1 MNQTASEVAVR
12 ALEDARA
19 LVEPALR
26 RAVDLLDPRMRAI
39 AGYHFGWLD
48 RDGNP
53 SPGNGGKALRSGLAI
68 AVARALGTDPAVAIP
83 GAVAVELIHNFSLI
97 HDDLID
103 RDRERRHRPTVWAAW
118 DDTTAIL
125 LGDALVTL
133 AYEVIADSGS
143 QHAAPAAKALSV
155 ATRELVRGQAD
166 DVLLESRDRVDL
178 ADCVSVAAGKT
189 GALIAV
195 SAALP
200 AIFAG
205 RPAEDV
211 RALDTFGADL
221 GLAFQIVDDLLG
233 IWGTTKVT
241 GKPVHADLAAGKK
254 TIPVVYAMDRDA
266 EVARWYAE
274 RDSRA
279 EASPEELDRIAQR
292 IEAAGGR
299 DWAESEADRYAAAA
313 LAALTG
319 AGLEDDVVVALAAF
333 VTQRRS

>member
-1 MNQTASEVAVR
+1 MSETASTTAVR

-26 RAVDLLDPRMRAI
+26 EAVDLLDPRMRAI

-53 SPGNGGKALRSGLAI
+53 APGNGGKALRSGLAM
-68 AVARALGTDPAVAIP
+68 AVAHALGADPVTAIP

-103 RDRERRHRPTVWAAW
+103 RDRERRHRPTIWAAW

-125 LGDALVTL
+125 VGDALVTL

-143 QHAAPAAKALSV
+143 PYAAPAAKALSV

-166 DVLLESRDRVDL
+166 DVLLESRDLVEL

-189 GALIAV
+189 GALLAV

-205 RPAEDV
+205 RSVEVV

-233 IWGTTKVT
+233 IWGATEVT

-254 TIPVVYAMDRDA
+254 TIPVVFAMDRDP
-266 EVARWYAE
+266 EVSRWYAN
-274 RDSRA
+274 RDPRA
-279 EASPEELDRIAQR
+279 EASSDELDALAQR
-292 IEAAGGR
+292 IESAGGR
-299 DWAESEADRYAAAA
+299 AWAEGEADRYVESALSA
-313 LAALTG
+313 LAE
-319 AGLEDDVVVALAAF
+319 AGVRDDVLVALAAF

>member
-1 MNQTASEVAVR
+1 MNSTASEVAVR

-26 RAVDLLDPRMRAI
+26 EAVDLLDPRMRAI

-53 SPGNGGKALRSGLAI
+53 SPGNGGKALRSGLAV
-68 AVARALGTDPAVAIP
+68 AVARALGADLSTAIP

-118 DDTTAIL
+118 DDTTAVL

-143 QHAAPAAKALSV
+143 THAASAAKALSV

-166 DVLLESRDRVDL
+166 DVLLESRDRVEL

-189 GALIAV
+189 GALLAV
-195 SAALP
+195 SASLP

-205 RPAEDV
+205 RSAEDV

-233 IWGTTKVT
+233 IWGSTHVT

-254 TIPVVYAMDRDA
+254 TIPVVYAMGRDTQ
-266 EVARWYAE
+266 VALWYAE
-274 RDSRA
+274 RDARA
-279 EASPEELDRIAQR
+279 EASADELAQVADR

-299 DWAESEADRYAAAA
+299 AWAEAEADRYVASA
-313 LAALTG
+313 LAALG
-319 AGLEDDVVVALAAF
+319 RAGIDDDVLGALSTF

>member
-1 MNQTASEVAVR
+1 MNLTASEVAVR

-26 RAVDLLDPRMRAI
+26 EAVALLDPRMRAI

-53 SPGNGGKALRSGLAI
+53 APGNGGKALRSGLAL
-68 AVARALGTDPAVAIP
+68 AVARALGADPIDAIP

-103 RDRERRHRPTVWAAW
+103 RDRERRHRPTIWAAW
-118 DDTTAIL
+118 DDTTAVL

-143 QHAAPAAKALSV
+143 PYAAAAAKALSV

-166 DVLLESRDRVDL
+166 DVLLESRDRVEL

-189 GALIAV
+189 GALLAV

-205 RPAEDV
+205 RHGGV
-211 RALDTFGADL
+211 VSALDTFGADL

-233 IWGTTKVT
+233 IWGATEVT
-241 GKPVHADLAAGKK
+241 GKPVHADLAAAKK
-254 TIPVVYAMDRDA
+254 TLPVVYAMDRDP
-266 EVARWYAE
+266 EVSRWYAE
-274 RDSRA
+274 RDPRTA
-279 EASPEELDRIAQR
+279 ASAMELDAIAGR
-292 IEAAGGR
+292 IESAGGR
-299 DWAESEADRYAAAA
+299 TWAEAEADRYIASA
-313 LAALTG
+313 LAALNE
-319 AGLEDDVVVALAAF
+319 AGIEDDVLVALATF